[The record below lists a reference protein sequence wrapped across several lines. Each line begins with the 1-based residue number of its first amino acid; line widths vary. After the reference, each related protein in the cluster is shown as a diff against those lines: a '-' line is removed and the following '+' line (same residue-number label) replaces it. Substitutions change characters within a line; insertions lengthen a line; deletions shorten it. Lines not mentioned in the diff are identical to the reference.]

1 MNFRDKIRIVD
12 DFPEPGISFKDITTL
27 LKDGKAFHQAI
38 DEIAKLF
45 FDDKIDIVVG
55 PEARGFAVGAPV
67 AYTLGAGF
75 VPVRKPGKLPAAT
88 YAYDYTLE
96 YGANRLEIHA
106 DAIMPGQRVLI
117 ADDLLATGGTTL
129 ATINLIEK
137 LGGQV
142 VGIAYMIELTL
153 LGGRKRLQDYRV
165 VTLTQY

>member
-1 MNFRDKIRIVD
+1 MNFKDKIRVVD

-27 LKDGKAFHQAI
+27 LKDGSVFHQAI
-38 DEIAKLF
+38 DQLAQEF
-45 FDDKIDIVVG
+45 VDEKIDIVVG
-55 PEARGFAVGAPV
+55 PEARGFAVGAPL

-88 YAYDYTLE
+88 YKYQYDLE
-96 YGANRLEIHA
+96 YGKDALEIHI
-106 DAIMPGQRVLI
+106 DAIKPGQRVLI

-142 VGIAYMIELTL
+142 VGIAYMIELL
-153 LGGRKRLQDYRV
+153 FLEGRKRLPNYRV

>member
-1 MNFRDKIRIVD
+1 MNFKDKIRVVE

-27 LKDGKAFHQAI
+27 LKDGCTFHQAI
-38 DEIAKLF
+38 DQLAQQFVDE
-45 FDDKIDIVVG
+45 KIDIVVG
-55 PEARGFAVGAPV
+55 PEARGFAVGAPL

-88 YAYDYTLE
+88 YKYQYDLE
-96 YGANRLEIHA
+96 YGKDALEIHI
-106 DAIMPGQRVLI
+106 DAIKPGQRVLI

-142 VGIAYMIELTL
+142 VGIAYMIELL
-153 LGGRKRLQDYRV
+153 FLEGRKRLPNYRV